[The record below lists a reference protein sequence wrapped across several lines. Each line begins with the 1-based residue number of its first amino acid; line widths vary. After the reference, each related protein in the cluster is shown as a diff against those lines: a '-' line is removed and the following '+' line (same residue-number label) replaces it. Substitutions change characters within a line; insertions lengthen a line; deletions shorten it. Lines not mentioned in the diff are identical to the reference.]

1 MDVQLRAFFEK
12 HLTCNAGFAPA
23 PGRQGGFWA
32 GLRGAVSES
41 VAAMAAALT
50 TLPTVHEA
58 QGELASG
65 AARAYVLSLFHQLSL
80 ALAPVADDP
89 ENDQGPRGPQS
100 CWRSLVQVIQILNVE
115 VMALLRTQALEHTVG
130 ALLRQLLASSPMRQ
144 MVAAYGECVARHL
157 RQEFRSLFLVAA
169 AAANLHCSEVD
180 SEEGQEGQG
189 LRSGVTEEVWR
200 LIGREVSQCE
210 EADSLEL
217 LCHVY
222 SVCFDTCLTGLQE
235 GPLLITGPAEVAA
248 AEADVNAVPCAVAY
262 EATQGNLGDGCHQRM
277 YTAADFLRG
286 ACMRLNDASDFCSLS
301 VRFCEDFGHRTD
313 GSSPGKQHETGMDET
328 GRGCTRGKPGLEARE
343 RAEAGLNRLQ
353 TYLADTAQAAV
364 AAVVQAVHAERERR
378 RGKESDAAPLETL
391 LRRAVR
397 YLGDGNVA
405 GGNCSSAERN
415 GWESISVEHDDEVCE
430 PLTRTGS
437 NHRGPMTS
445 AAQIE
450 PRTRE
455 GFINR
460 LPSVIG
466 NDGDNDSCPVPSWEG
481 SGRRVSISYWA
492 RKVCKARAGS
502 CA

>member
-1 MDVQLRAFFEK
+1 MNAQLRALFEK
-12 HLTCNAGFAPA
+12 HLTYNAGFSPAPA
-23 PGRQGGFWA
+23 RQGGFWV

-50 TLPTVHEA
+50 SLPTVHVA

-65 AARAYVLSLFHQLSL
+65 AARAYLLGLFHQLSL
-80 ALAPVADDP
+80 ALAAVADDT
-89 ENDQGPRGPQS
+89 ENEQGPRGPQL

-144 MVAAYGECVARHL
+144 MVAAYGECVARHM
-157 RQEFRSLFLVAA
+157 RQELRSLFLVAA
-169 AAANLHCSEVD
+169 AAANLHGSEVE
-180 SEEGQEGQG
+180 SEGGPG
-189 LRSGVTEEVWR
+189 LRFGVTEEVWR
-200 LIGREVSQCE
+200 LIAMEVSQCE

-222 SVCFDTCLTGLQE
+222 LVCFDTCLTELQE

-248 AEADVNAVPCAVAY
+248 AEADVNAVPCAAAY

-277 YTAADFLRG
+277 DTAADFLRG
-286 ACMRLNDASDFCSLS
+286 ACMRLNYASDFCSLS
-301 VRFCEDFGHRTD
+301 IRFCEDFGHRTD

-328 GRGCTRGKPGLEARE
+328 GRGCTRGNPGLEARE

-378 RGKESDAAPLETL
+378 REKESDAAPLEAL

-397 YLGDGNVA
+397 YLCDGNVA
-405 GGNCSSAERN
+405 GGNCYSGERN
-415 GWESISVEHDDEVCE
+415 GWEGISVEHDDVVCQT
-430 PLTRTGS
+430 LTRAGS

-450 PRTRE
+450 ARNRE

-466 NDGDNDSCPVPSWEG
+466 NDGDIESCPVPSCEG
-481 SGRRVSISYWA
+481 NGRRVSISCWA

-502 CA
+502 CE